1 MRLTTSLNFIKMKTY
16 NCIYTYGKYDI
27 EVDIRILAGSAM
39 AARLYCYNKGAKKI
53 LKCEETNKE

>member
-1 MRLTTSLNFIKMKTY
+1 MKTY